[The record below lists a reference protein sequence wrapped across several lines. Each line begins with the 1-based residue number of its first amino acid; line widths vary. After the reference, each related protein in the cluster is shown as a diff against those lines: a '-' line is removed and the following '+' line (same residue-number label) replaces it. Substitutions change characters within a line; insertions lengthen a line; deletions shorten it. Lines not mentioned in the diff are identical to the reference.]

1 LASGAA
7 IAIEDAIVLA
17 EMIGDGGFEKDTL
30 ARFTARR
37 FERCRLIVENSYQLG
52 EWEKNPSAADANP
65 AKLQAESYKAM
76 ALPA

>member
-1 LASGAA
+1 
-7 IAIEDAIVLA
+7 VLA
-17 EMIGDGGFEKDTL
+17 EVIGDGVLESDTL
-30 ARFTARR
+30 DRFTARR

-52 EWEKNPSAADANP
+52 EWEKDPGAAGADP